1 MSEPIKHLEDGS
13 KGVFYIGKP
22 GKFQAELSYTLAGP
36 NKMII
41 DHTRVD
47 DSLRGQGIAQQLV
60 ERAVAFARDKKFK
73 VLPLCP
79 YANGQFKRHPE
90 WQDIYINV

>member
-1 MSEPIKHLEDGS
+1 MSESIKHLQAGS
-13 KGVFYIGKP
+13 KGAFYLGKP
-22 GKFQAELSYTLAGP
+22 GKFQAELSYTLAGST
-36 NKMII
+36 KMII

-60 ERAVAFARDKKFK
+60 ERAVAFAREKNLK

-79 YANGQFKRHPE
+79 YANGQFKKHPE
-90 WQDIYINV
+90 WNDLYLNV